1 MRIATLLT
9 TGLISL
15 TLGGTAFAAP
25 EGKRAG
31 FDRNEPTTRAQ
42 MLASVNTRFDG
53 IDTNKDGVIDAAEM
67 EAAKAAMQQRRA
79 KWREARAAR
88 AETAG
93 TDANKPA
100 MRERRGKRM
109 GADGQRGQRGM
120 GLARLDTNGDGTISR
135 AEFAAPAMQRFDRA
149 DADGD
154 GVVTPAE
161 RAAMRE
167 ARKAARS

>member
-9 TGLISL
+9 AGLISL

-25 EGKRAG
+25 EGKQAG
-31 FDRNEPTTRAQ
+31 FDRNETTTRAQ
-42 MLASVNTRFDG
+42 MLASVNTRFDR

-67 EAAKAAMQQRRA
+67 EAGKAAMQQRRA
-79 KWREARAAR
+79 KWREARVAR

-93 TDANKPA
+93 TDANTPA

-109 GADGQRGQRGM
+109 GADGQRGM
-120 GLARLDTNGDGTISR
+120 GLARLDTNGDGTITR

-161 RAAMRE
+161 RAAMR
-167 ARKAARS
+167 